1 MKTIK
6 LLFIF
11 VYLILMQSIFAQ
23 NKGIFIPKEFQNALA
38 KGTRSVDGKPGP
50 NYFQNGSDYKIY
62 ANFDPKTA
70 VLEGSETI
78 KYHNNSPDS
87 LKFLVVR
94 LYQNILKPNAI
105 RGVEVDPS
113 DFISGVNIKKM
124 LVNGTEIQIQNI
136 TEYGTNLIVRLK
148 QKIAPKSVSTIEI
161 DWNVNL
167 PNKTLIRM
175 GRYDTTSYFVAYWYP
190 QIAVYDDISGWNI
203 ENYNGIAEF
212 YNDYSNFDV
221 TINVPKNF
229 VVWATGELQNT
240 EDIFSDIIQKRIFEA
255 KNNDNL
261 VRIITVDDYKN
272 NSIFKQNY
280 STKWHF
286 VAKNVTDFA
295 FGTSDHYIWDGTSVI
310 VDKDTKRRSMANA
323 VYKVDSKTGEDIAM
337 EIRQTMLMLSTNV
350 IGYPYPYP
358 HNTVWEGHFGM
369 EFPMMCNNGPQEE
382 LLSEVFVTSHEVSHS
397 YFPFLVGTNETYN
410 AWIDEGLITFIPKEI
425 EFEYGNKNPHYYLNA
440 YSKRTMG
447 YSIDLPMTVPTTQM
461 TENTYMMQN
470 YGRAAVGFYLLS
482 ETMGSKNFKN
492 FILEFINRWQGK
504 HPSATDF
511 YYTLCSVTG
520 QDWAWFWT
528 PWFYEFGYADLAL
541 ENVSIKGNQ
550 VAFDVKK
557 MGNNPVP
564 IKLTIFFDDSTTEV
578 ITQSTMV
585 WKNSNVF
592 SFKQKF
598 SKPVVKIVLG
608 DDNIP
613 DAFTNNNI
621 YQKKM

>member
-1 MKTIK
+1 
-6 LLFIF
+6 
-11 VYLILMQSIFAQ
+11 
-23 NKGIFIPKEFQNALA
+23 
-38 KGTRSVDGKPGP
+38 
-50 NYFQNGSDYKIY
+50 
-62 ANFDPKTA
+62 
-70 VLEGSETI
+70 
-78 KYHNNSPDS
+78 
-87 LKFLVVR
+87 
-94 LYQNILKPNAI
+94 
-105 RGVEVDPS
+105 
-113 DFISGVNIKKM
+113 
-124 LVNGTEIQIQNI
+124 
-136 TEYGTNLIVRLK
+136 
-148 QKIAPKSVSTIEI
+148 
-161 DWNVNL
+161 
-167 PNKTLIRM
+167 
-175 GRYDTTSYFVAYWYP
+175 
-190 QIAVYDDISGWNI
+190 
-203 ENYNGIAEF
+203 
-212 YNDYSNFDV
+212 
-221 TINVPKNF
+221 
-229 VVWATGELQNT
+229 
-240 EDIFSDIIQKRIFEA
+240 
-255 KNNDNL
+255 
-261 VRIITVDDYKN
+261 
-272 NSIFKQNY
+272 
-280 STKWHF
+280 
-286 VAKNVTDFA
+286 
-295 FGTSDHYIWDGTSVI
+295 
-310 VDKDTKRRSMANA
+310 
-323 VYKVDSKTGEDIAM
+323 
-337 EIRQTMLMLSTNV
+337 
-350 IGYPYPYP
+350 
-358 HNTVWEGHFGM
+358 M

-447 YSIDLPMTVPTTQM
+447 YSIDLPLTVPTTQM

-482 ETMGSKNFKN
+482 ETMGSNNFKN